1 MNRQHPFFSPL
12 GCLGGSVLIA
22 GLVVAVVL
30 TGGLIFSPG
39 DLTAYAENGRPLQG
53 FRSHAEFQ
61 ADCHQCH
68 APFQGV
74 TAERCERCHTEVQAE
89 RAAGQGL
96 HGRLE
101 PAAAARCA
109 DCHPDHEGAAYDPTT
124 LAIKQFDHTL
134 TRFQLKRHLVDYAD
148 APLECQACHRVPG
161 YDFVLANCGECHAA
175 HDVAFMQGHQAAFG
189 GDCLACHDG
198 EDQTTGFD
206 HAQTQFPLRGRHA
219 PLACGECHTAAVAA
233 ADTPQACAGCHTAP
247 ESHAG
252 VFADQ
257 CADCHAAEGWSP
269 ANLPG
274 FPAFSHSQT
283 GFQLVNHLQDYAGQP
298 LACAACHA
306 PPAFS
311 LNGQACVDCH
321 RAADAAFMDQHLLDY
336 GPDCVSCHDGAG
348 NMKNFDHATVF
359 ALDGGHAALQ
369 CEQCHAERRFRGTP
383 RECSGCHAEPEVH
396 AGVFGLKCEACHTT
410 AAWSPAQL
418 TQHTFPLD
426 HGEQGEIACETCHT
440 ARYTEYTCYGC
451 HDHDPAETLRE
462 HNEVNLGATPLE
474 ACAVCHPTGREKEG
488 DN

>member
-1 MNRQHPFFSPL
+1 
-12 GCLGGSVLIA
+12 
-22 GLVVAVVL
+22 
-30 TGGLIFSPG
+30 
-39 DLTAYAENGRPLQG
+39 
-53 FRSHAEFQ
+53 
-61 ADCHQCH
+61 
-68 APFQGV
+68 
-74 TAERCERCHTEVQAE
+74 
-89 RAAGQGL
+89 
-96 HGRLE
+96 
-101 PAAAARCA
+101 
-109 DCHPDHEGAAYDPTT
+109 
-124 LAIKQFDHTL
+124 
-134 TRFQLKRHLVDYAD
+134 
-148 APLECQACHRVPG
+148 
-161 YDFVLANCGECHAA
+161 
-175 HDVAFMQGHQAAFG
+175 MQGHQAAFG

-198 EDQTTGFD
+198 EDAMTDFD

-219 PLACGECHTAAVAA
+219 PLACAECHAAAVAA
-233 ADTPQACAGCHTAP
+233 ADTPTDCAGCHSAP

-252 VFADQ
+252 VFNNP

-283 GFQLVNHLQDYAGQP
+283 GFQLVNHLKDYAGQP
-298 LACAACHA
+298 LACAACHIV
-306 PPAFS
+306 PAFS
-311 LNGQACVDCH
+311 LNGQACLDCH

-348 NMKNFDHATVF
+348 NMKNFDHAAVF
-359 ALDGGHAALQ
+359 VLDGGHAALP

-383 RECSGCHAEPEVH
+383 RECSACHAEPEVH

-426 HGEQGEIACETCHT
+426 HGEQGEIACETCHV
-440 ARYTEYTCYGC
+440 AKYTEYTCYGC
-451 HDHDPAETLRE
+451 HDHDPAETQRQ